1 MAQLSNL
8 FLKHEKK
15 AFNLVFHF
23 EFHKFK
29 KKMFTHQIFIHK
41 QFDILEISLQFK

>member
-15 AFNLVFHF
+15 
-23 EFHKFK
+23 EFSFSILN
-29 KKMFTHQIFIHK
+29 FTNWRKNFIYQIFIHK
-41 QFDILEISLQFK
+41 YIYNLKD